1 MLSFYEFNEQLRI
14 PRLIRAMKMGFRVAL
29 VSDAGTPTIS
39 DPGFRFISEAQDS
52 GIAVEPLPGPCSVTV
67 ALSAAGFP
75 SETYHFGGY
84 LSKTVSERLNQLIT
98 VRNMGKTCVFFES
111 PNRIIKTLASLKE
124 VFGERH

>member
-1 MLSFYEFNEQLRI
+1 LYGLENEKTQETRQKIAESKRKKGRGLLLSFYEFNEQLRI
-14 PRLIRAMKMGFRVAL
+14 PRLVRAMKMGFRVAL

-84 LSKTVSERLNQLIT
+84 LSKTVSERLN
-98 VRNMGKTCVFFES
+98 
-111 PNRIIKTLASLKE
+111 
-124 VFGERH
+124 